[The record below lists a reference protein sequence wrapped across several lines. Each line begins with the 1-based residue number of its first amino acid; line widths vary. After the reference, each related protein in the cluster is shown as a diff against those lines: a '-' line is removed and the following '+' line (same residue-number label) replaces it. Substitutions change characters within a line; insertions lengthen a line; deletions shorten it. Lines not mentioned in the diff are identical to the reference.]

1 MFKKTLFIICLLC
14 SVAFGEIQQITF
26 DNVTNDNTLVTI
38 LRERL
43 SFSGSTFTF
52 PNGLTIDNATNN
64 AFEWNENSEELIWTF
79 ATNAVNLSSST
90 GVVSMDY
97 ATIVPTANQMLFTPV
112 GAIVGTV
119 EGTVYYDSDTDKLF
133 LRNASTLVDLT
144 AGAGSPAGADTQMQY
159 NDSGSFG
166 AITTI
171 IWDDT
176 NLEFANDQSAAFGTE
191 ADWTVN
197 FDDSV
202 DDQLL
207 WLTAAT
213 TADAITDPLFEIIV
227 GTTPTADQEVFGVA
241 KGTQAS
247 NTALLTLDEDGDMTI
262 AGNFYQPAIASA
274 ASGNVNITIN
284 AAGTGTMT
292 IGGISTGLISIP
304 NANLDIGDA
313 ATDKLSVVAEV
324 DTNLTLDDD
333 TTDSP
338 ALILS
343 DAGDNTATFIKKN
356 GATANTE
363 ITIAANSDV
372 EIVAGNLAV
381 GDGSPGTAAMDGED
395 FYVNG
400 DSEFDGTVQFDGAP
414 TIDADA
420 TFNDQIAVNLN
431 ANDEEILIT
440 GTATTV
446 TADNLIEAVMAAQS
460 TSTYI
465 LALTQTPDADAQN
478 DYIICADN
486 TGSDAK
492 FTMGDGGGTVWAL
505 DAAKVV
511 QIDAATAIS
520 TSTTGVLNMDVTSA
534 TANNRAIY
542 IDYEVDD
549 GGSGTQAGIY
559 IDVDDDGAGGDETFH
574 GLSVLN
580 SAGTNATVVGVN
592 IANTVDTGLNV
603 VAGAASVAV
612 AIDAA
617 ATDHTG
623 AAGVVDI
630 EFDSITDNSEAVN
643 IKATAL
649 TGGSGQS
656 IAGME
661 IELVNDS
668 SNGSDI
674 LYGLIINVTDSTATG
689 TETGIYI
696 KGTGIAA
703 ALQADFG
710 YIRIGTGASPDVSP
724 GDDDLFVEGTIEV
737 DGAARFDGAIT
748 ANSTITGDGG
758 DAFGGFLK
766 TVQDD
771 SEPHAI
777 AASESG
783 TVLTNAGSNGAD
795 AWTLPS
801 AAIGLEYIFVV
812 MAAQEMRITPA
823 GGDVINID
831 GTAADAAEYWTANA
845 VGETLHLVAV
855 DTTNWIAIS
864 FTGTWTQE
872 TP

>member
-14 SVAFGEIQQITF
+14 SVAFGEFQQITF
-26 DNVTNDNTLVTI
+26 NNVTNDNTLVTI

-213 TADAITDPLFEIIV
+213 TAGAITDPLFEIIV

-241 KGTQAS
+241 KGTQVS

-262 AGNFYQPAIASA
+262 AGNFYQMAIASA

-363 ITIAANSDV
+363 ITIAANSDF

-381 GDGSPGTAAMDGED
+381 GNGSPGTAAMDGED

-446 TADNLIEAVMAAQS
+446 TADNLIESVMAAQS

-492 FTMGDGGGTVWAL
+492 FTMGDGGGTVWTL
-505 DAAKVV
+505 DAANVV
-511 QIDAATAIS
+511 QIDATAIN

-549 GGSGTQAGIY
+549 GGSGTQYGVY

-668 SNGSDI
+668 SNGGDT

-689 TETGIYI
+689 TETGIYV

-710 YIRIGTGASPDVSP
+710 YIRIGTGSSPDVTP
-724 GDDDLFVEGTIEV
+724 GDDDLYVEGTLEI
-737 DGAARFDGAIT
+737 DGATRLDGAV
-748 ANSTITGDGG
+748 TGDGG
-758 DAFGGFLK
+758 DALSGFLRVVTDDTNGK
-766 TVQDD
+766 TLTV
-771 SEPHAI
+771 A
-777 AASESG
+777 ESG
-783 TVLTNAGSNGAD
+783 TVQTNAGASGAA
-795 AWTLPS
+795 AWTLPP
-801 AAIGLEYIFVV
+801 AAIGLEYEFIV
-812 MAAQEMRITPA
+812 MAANELRVTPV
-823 GGDVINID
+823 GDDVIYID
-831 GTAADAAEYWTANA
+831 AVGADAAEYWTANA
-845 VGETLHLVAV
+845 VGEVLRIVAV
-855 DTTNWIAIS
+855 SATNWIG
-864 FTGTWTQE
+864 TYTVGTWTQQ